1 LSVTAI
7 IIAGQQGEV
16 TAVIISLLKQDELG
30 IKGALTQADVDSHSF
45 QRLESVHIVLHP
57 TSSKVWE
64 PGQ

>member
-1 LSVTAI
+1 LGVTPI
-7 IIAGQQGEV
+7 IIARQQGEV
-16 TAVIISLLKQDELG
+16 TAVISLLKQDELG
-30 IKGALTQADVDSHSF
+30 VEGALTQADVDSHSF